1 MKVKMKLF
9 HAVAA
14 AMMLTAF
21 PATDA
26 FAAPAK
32 APAKKAPVKKPWRLD
47 VSKMKF
53 VLTTNKNPIQY
64 KVGDDVEFRVIFD
77 WGQEVP
83 EDQKKPMFVQWER
96 SGDDGIRFS
105 GMDPIAPGKDVII
118 KTKLDR
124 PGFIR
129 FTGRLLDITG
139 KGFVYFKHGEIR
151 TPLSFDAGAGCN
163 VDEILPAATEPAD
176 FDTFWKGVHAQLAKV
191 PVKATVKKIA
201 DDQLPEKYRGK
212 FTVTEVTVACAGPRP
227 VTGYLYQRA
236 DIKPKSMPV
245 QVMFDG
251 YGPGPMEK
259 IPMDNWIFSVAQDKI
274 VFRINAHG
282 YDLGKDKAYYD
293 KFFAERPS
301 YGFSMKENA
310 KPETSYFCG
319 MAMRVIRAFDYVKTL
334 PGWNGKD
341 LIAQGGSQGGLQT
354 SWAGSQVKGLT
365 ICRPSVTWCS
375 DLAGFKI
382 GRLGGWLP
390 PHTKGLDYYD
400 TVFHARRI
408 PASCFLDISRIGLGD
423 YVCPPSGVAAQYNAA
438 NCPKKATWVQSST
451 HMYVPADPER
461 HVVEAP
467 AGKGIRGSAKKIAVE
482 KLKAVDFV
490 NVKLNDKWTVI
501 LPDGKVLK
509 DVKFSGRENL
519 RKKYDLKTYD
529 KIVLKTDLI
538 ADEAGYALLGAGA
551 DWWWDCNVNG
561 KVAYARIRAIPGGN
575 NNGAFQK
582 TDWVFRA
589 PVKKGSNELELAVTM
604 GEQGM
609 VAFGTFSNKDKDLE
623 IGRAFYEQRETF
635 AKLYPDPLSDEDTAL
650 KRGIIFRK
658 CFKFKTA
665 QPCPAGVEYS
675 VDGGKKWNS
684 VWDTAFSTSHCV
696 ELPVEQL
703 KGKTVQLRVVQ
714 HLYSGG
720 WDVKRS
726 GILDT
731 ITF

>member
-1 MKVKMKLF
+1 MKVKMKWF

-14 AMMLTAF
+14 AAMLAAL
-21 PATDA
+21 PATDVL
-26 FAAPAK
+26 AAPAK
-32 APAKKAPVKKPWRLD
+32 TPAKKAPVKKPWRLD

-105 GMDPIAPGKDVII
+105 GMDSIAPGKDVII

-212 FTVTEVTVACAGPRP
+212 FTVSEVTVACAGPRP

-341 LIAQGGSQGGLQT
+341 LIAAGPSFGGCQTIVAAALDKDITLACPGGAAMADHRGADNRQKEGWPRLLKSRQAKADAKKAKEN
-354 SWAGSQVKGLT
+354 SAYFDVANFARLIK
-365 ICRPSVTWCS
+365 CPVVFSV
-375 DLAGFKI
+375 GFI
-382 GRLGGWLP
+382 
-390 PHTKGLDYYD
+390 D
-400 TVFHARRI
+400 T
-408 PASCFLDISRIGLGD
+408 
-423 YVCPPSGVAAQYNAA
+423 VCPPTSVYSAYNNVPGKNKMMINGTRAEHGANRKLGEGGAFSAGDSAAIREIFMGTQMLSNTDMDYVVPGTKAAKGETVPYIWDFRKGVA
-438 NCPKKATWVQSST
+438 KAMKEGDTT
-451 HMYVPADPER
+451 
-461 HVVEAP
+461 
-467 AGKGIRGSAKKIAVE
+467 
-482 KLKAVDFV
+482 FV
-490 NVKLNDKWTVI
+490 RLTKNMTFFQNI
-501 LPDGKVLK
+501 Y
-509 DVKFSGRENL
+509 NL
-519 RKKYDLKTYD
+519 RKKECKLTVNFTARGKGRISLMVSSAEPPVYRFFNLTEKWQTFQAEY
-529 KIVLKTDLI
+529 VLKDGSYHSSFIFTVTGDV
-538 ADEAGYALLGAGA
+538 ADIDKVSAVYSLG
-551 DWWWDCNVNG
+551 
-561 KVAYARIRAIPGGN
+561 K
-575 NNGAFQK
+575 
-582 TDWVFRA
+582 
-589 PVKKGSNELELAVTM
+589 
-604 GEQGM
+604 
-609 VAFGTFSNKDKDLE
+609 
-623 IGRAFYEQRETF
+623 
-635 AKLYPDPLSDEDTAL
+635 
-650 KRGIIFRK
+650 
-658 CFKFKTA
+658 
-665 QPCPAGVEYS
+665 
-675 VDGGKKWNS
+675 
-684 VWDTAFSTSHCV
+684 
-696 ELPVEQL
+696 
-703 KGKTVQLRVVQ
+703 
-714 HLYSGG
+714 
-720 WDVKRS
+720 
-726 GILDT
+726 
-731 ITF
+731 